1 VSKSN
6 GWDQRLVVASGGK
19 GLVGHVGAVLL
30 RRCADRPG
38 LTGGLNK
45 VLPRGKGPGWW
56 DRGTVLVCLAVA
68 IVLGATSM
76 SDIGLLAHQALVF
89 AEPPSEATVR
99 RALAALDE
107 AGLRRIA
114 KARAKVRARVWELL
128 ARRPQGFPWLAVAG
142 KVLSGWVVIDLDA
155 TLITAHSD
163 KQGAAATFKRGFGFH
178 PLGAWCANTGES
190 LAMLLRPG
198 NAGSNTVTDH
208 IQVLGEAIAQLPLKY
223 RRKILVR
230 VDGAGATHDLLQHL
244 EQMNR
249 LWRTVKFTVGWT
261 ITDTDE
267 TAIAALPATAW
278 TSSLQP
284 DGTAT
289 DQAQVAELTSL
300 NQRAGNWIEGLR
312 LIVRRTKPAARHAKK
327 LTTLEKRTGW
337 RYAIVATSIRRIHGL
352 PGSHHPQWLD
362 ALHRSHAGV
371 EDQVRTGKAM
381 GLRNLPSKSW
391 TVNRGWILAA
401 NIAAD
406 LAAWTRLLGLHDQ
419 PDLTHAEPDT
429 LRYRLLHLPAK
440 LATHARR
447 RTLSIPD
454 TWPWAE
460 AFLLC
465 WQRLTTLPLTT

>member
-30 RRCADRPG
+30 RRCADRTG

-312 LIVRRTKPAARHAKK
+312 LIVRRTC
-327 LTTLEKRTGW
+327 
-337 RYAIVATSIRRIHGL
+337 
-352 PGSHHPQWLD
+352 
-362 ALHRSHAGV
+362 
-371 EDQVRTGKAM
+371 
-381 GLRNLPSKSW
+381 
-391 TVNRGWILAA
+391 RGTRWSAEVST
-401 NIAAD
+401 AD
-406 LAAWTRLLGLHDQ
+406 LA
-419 PDLTHAEPDT
+419 
-429 LRYRLLHLPAK
+429 
-440 LATHARR
+440 
-447 RTLSIPD
+447 LSLI
-454 TWPWAE
+454 
-460 AFLLC
+460 L
-465 WQRLTTLPLTT
+465 